1 MHSYLYIYILRILAL
16 IPYKMS
22 QVSTNVTADKLYEEA
37 FSIKYAWEHMLLK
50 EVFEY
55 HNLIFRECN
64 APVDLQMCTI
74 LLFVASC
81 LGPNTKGLF
90 LTQAC
95 CLNLFWILVG
105 NSGAGKSQSRKR
117 FISEPLEYVLA
128 NGRVQIPDFEIS
140 KFTRA
145 GKPHFKCYINVMLQ
159 FINSQ

>member
-1 MHSYLYIYILRILAL
+1 
-16 IPYKMS
+16 MS
-22 QVSTNVTADKLYEEA
+22 QISTNVTADKLYKEA
-37 FSIKYAWEHMLLK
+37 FSIKYACEHMLPK

-64 APVDLQMCTI
+64 ASVDLQMGTI
-74 LLFVASC
+74 LPFVVSC

-95 CLNLFWILVG
+95 CLNLFWILVRA
-105 NSGAGKSQSRKR
+105 SGAGKSQSRKC

-128 NGRVQIPDFEIS
+128 NGRAQITDFEIS

-145 GKPHFKCYINVMLQ
+145 GKPQLNYDINIMLK
-159 FINSQ
+159 FITISNNM

>member
-1 MHSYLYIYILRILAL
+1 
-16 IPYKMS
+16 MS
-22 QVSTNVTADKLYEEA
+22 QVSSNVTADKLYEET
-37 FSIKYAWEHMLLK
+37 FSIKYAWEHMLPK

-64 APVDLQMCTI
+64 VPVDLQMGTI
-74 LLFVASC
+74 LPFVASC

-90 LTQAC
+90 LTRAC
-95 CLNLFWILVG
+95 CLNLFWILVRA
-105 NSGAGKSQSRKR
+105 SGAGKSQSRKC

-145 GKPHFKCYINVMLQ
+145 GKPHFKCYINKMLK
-159 FINSQ
+159 FIKSL

>member
-1 MHSYLYIYILRILAL
+1 MHSYLYIYILSYLPL

-37 FSIKYAWEHMLLK
+37 FSIKYAWEHMLPK

-64 APVDLQMCTI
+64 APVDLQMGTI
-74 LLFVASC
+74 LPFVVSC
-81 LGPNTKGLF
+81 LGPNTRGLF
-90 LTQAC
+90 LTRAC

-105 NSGAGKSQSRKR
+105 ALGAGKSQSRKR

-145 GKPHFKCYINVMLQ
+145 GKPHVKYHINVILQ
-159 FINSQ
+159 FITSQ